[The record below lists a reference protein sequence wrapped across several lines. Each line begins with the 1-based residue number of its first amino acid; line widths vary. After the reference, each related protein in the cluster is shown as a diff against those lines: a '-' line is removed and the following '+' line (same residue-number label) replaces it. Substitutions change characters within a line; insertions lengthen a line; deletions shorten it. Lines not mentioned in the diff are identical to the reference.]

1 MSLIQWSDALS
12 VNVEQFDNQHQKL
25 VGMINS
31 MHDAMRSGQGNA
43 AVQGILNE
51 LLDYTKHHFQ
61 SEEALMLKHGYPD
74 MEKHVAQHENLTNQV
89 VKYVE
94 RFENGERISLDFMK
108 FLTEWL
114 TNHIKGS
121 DQSYSRFFNDNGEV

>member
-1 MSLIQWSDALS
+1 MSLIQWSEALS
-12 VNVEQFDNQHQKL
+12 VNVDQFDHQHKKL
-25 VGMINS
+25 VGMINR
-31 MHDAMRSGQGNA
+31 MHDAMSAGQGNA
-43 AVQGILNE
+43 EVKGILNE
-51 LLDYTKHHFQ
+51 LVNYTKYHFKT
-61 SEEALMLKHGYPD
+61 EEDLMLKHGYPD

-121 DQSYSRFFNDNGEV
+121 DQSYSSFFNNKGEA

>member
-12 VNVEQFDNQHQKL
+12 VNVDVFDRQHKKL
-25 VGMINS
+25 VGMVNQ
-31 MHDAMRSGQGNA
+31 MHDAMSAGQGNA
-43 AVQGILNE
+43 EVKGILNE
-51 LLDYTKHHFQ
+51 LISYTKYHFK
-61 SEEALMLKHGYPD
+61 SEEDLMLKHGYPD

-121 DQSYSRFFNDNGEV
+121 DQSYSSFFARNGEA